1 MARICW
7 GHSTGCFIYS
17 FVIPAVIS
25 KKTLS
30 SKGFSWQFQKK
41 FYMKI
46 IANIIP
52 NRFSCKFAFIIFFLS
67 FLSNQRQES
76 GFRQV
81 GGLITRNIS
90 VFLWI
95 TNRALLK
102 AMSNS
107 IDSYKWF
114 FSHVISVRIIV
125 PWQNENFIMY
135 F

>member
-1 MARICW
+1 MITNTVPDKSGILKVSKNNCNSSKASQLMCPWLARICW

-67 FLSNQRQES
+67 FLTNQRQES

-90 VFLWI
+90 VFL
-95 TNRALLK
+95 
-102 AMSNS
+102 
-107 IDSYKWF
+107 
-114 FSHVISVRIIV
+114 
-125 PWQNENFIMY
+125 
-135 F
+135 